1 MENLIVICLLLGVA
15 LVVRDKMLTVKSQK
29 KKPAQQKKQTKMPDI
44 MGPPKPLRSLLRTK
58 SVIESPDKTGQAQ
71 RDNFDIE
78 ISEDP
83 QMQILSEELDD
94 VFKNAA
100 DLKQEQQEWN
110 NYGISVG
117 DDGLAQGV
125 TLEELTA
132 VEMLL
137 QKNKLEPSEKKTA
150 ITLVHK
156 IQGTELFSLLENSI
170 ESASR
175 KITALLDES
184 LSSEKRD
191 GLMNLQKDD
200 SNDFNIGDFV

>member
-1 MENLIVICLLLGVA
+1 MENLIVICLLVIIA
-15 LVVRDKMLTVKSQK
+15 LLLRDKIPTAKIQK
-29 KKPAQQKKQTKMPDI
+29 KKPAQQKKHPKLPDI
-44 MGPPKPLRSLLRTK
+44 MGKSKPLISLLMPKRTA
-58 SVIESPDKTGQAQ
+58 ESPDKNGKAQ
-71 RDNFDIE
+71 RANFDIE
-78 ISEDP
+78 INEDP
-83 QMQILSEELDD
+83 QMQHLSEELDD

-110 NYGISVG
+110 SYGISVG

-125 TLEELTA
+125 TLEELST

-137 QKNKLEPSEKKTA
+137 QKNKLEPSEKQTA

-184 LSSEKRD
+184 LPSEKRA
-191 GLMNLQKDD
+191 GLINLQKDD

>member
-1 MENLIVICLLLGVA
+1 MENLIVICLLLIIA
-15 LVVRDKMLTVKSQK
+15 LLLHDKIKTAKSQK
-29 KKPAQQKKQTKMPDI
+29 KKPVEQKKRPKLPDI
-44 MGPPKPLRSLLRTK
+44 MGHPKPLRSLLKTNGV
-58 SVIESPDKTGQAQ
+58 SESPDKNGSVQ

-125 TLEELTA
+125 TLEELSA

-191 GLMNLQKDD
+191 GLMNLHKDD
-200 SNDFNIGDFV
+200 LNDFNIGDFV

>member
-1 MENLIVICLLLGVA
+1 MENLIVIFLLLIIA
-15 LVVRDKMLTVKSQK
+15 LLLRDKIPTAKSQK
-29 KKPAQQKKQTKMPDI
+29 KKPAQQKKRPKLPDI
-44 MGPPKPLRSLLRTK
+44 MGKSKPLRSLLMPKRTA
-58 SVIESPDKTGQAQ
+58 ESPDKNGKAQ
-71 RDNFDIE
+71 RANFDIE
-78 ISEDP
+78 IIEDS
-83 QMQILSEELDD
+83 QMQKVSEELDD
-94 VFKNAA
+94 VFKNEA

-110 NYGISVG
+110 SYGNSIS

-125 TLEELTA
+125 TLEELSA

-200 SNDFNIGDFV
+200 LNDFNIGDFV